1 LLNVYIT
8 PYTVFVIN
16 LRLRKRQS
24 GELATDF
31 TEPVVVSL
39 QPDIHE
45 IKAAM
50 ANCVQKIVDASR
62 GFPHPEQNMGQIF
75 GGKPFFSVLLLFDV
89 HIAFVCRDIFIKV
102 AFWCHLLIL
111 STQHNNV
118 QARTTEWCR
127 L

>member
-1 LLNVYIT
+1 
-8 PYTVFVIN
+8 VFVIN

-31 TEPVVVSL
+31 SEPVVVSL

-62 GFPHPEQNMGQIF
+62 GFPHPEQSMGQIF
-75 GGKPFFSVLLLFDV
+75 GGKPLFPSFADV
-89 HIAFVCRDIFIKV
+89 HSIITCSVIFHQV
-102 AFWCHLLIL
+102 GIL
-111 STQHNNV
+111 VSVTDAVHSMQ
-118 QARTTEWCR
+118 
-127 L
+127 

>member
-1 LLNVYIT
+1 VLLTVHFSLLTVNIHH
-8 PYTVFVIN
+8 TVFVIT
-16 LRLRKRQS
+16 LRLRKRLS

-62 GFPHPEQNMGQIF
+62 GFPHPEQSMGQLF
-75 GGKPFFSVLLLFDV
+75 GGKPLFPT
-89 HIAFVCRDIFIKV
+89 FLFENMYFITCGGTFHQV
-102 AFWCHLLIL
+102 IIL
-111 STQHNNV
+111 V
-118 QARTTEWCR
+118 KFIYCYCP
-127 L
+127 LY

>member
-1 LLNVYIT
+1 
-8 PYTVFVIN
+8 VFVIN

-31 TEPVVVSL
+31 SEPVVVSL

-62 GFPHPEQNMGQIF
+62 GFPHPEQSMGQIF
-75 GGKPFFSVLLLFDV
+75 GGKPLFPSFADV
-89 HIAFVCRDIFIKV
+89 HSIIKYSVIFHQVI
-102 AFWCHLLIL
+102 IL
-111 STQHNNV
+111 VSVTDAAHSMQ
-118 QARTTEWCR
+118 
-127 L
+127 